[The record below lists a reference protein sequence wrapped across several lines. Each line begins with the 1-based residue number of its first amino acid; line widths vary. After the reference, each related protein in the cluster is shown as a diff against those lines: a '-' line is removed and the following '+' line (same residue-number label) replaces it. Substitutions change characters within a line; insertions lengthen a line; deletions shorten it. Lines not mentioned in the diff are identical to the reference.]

1 MKKII
6 LVVAFIFFVII
17 ALYHLKYRTQQNSVT
32 ANISYLTK
40 LAEAGNLEAQ
50 TDLGL
55 AYGNGNGTIQNYTKA
70 IFWYNKA
77 AQRGYAQAQFNL
89 GLFYEN
95 GWGILKD
102 PQQAIKW
109 YTKAAEQGLTS
120 AQVNLATIYL
130 SNIGELQ
137 NYLEA
142 KKWLLKAAEKNDT
155 NAMNNLGQI
164 YAHGLGVEK
173 NNAQAEKWFTKAV
186 ALGSM
191 SARNSLGAFY
201 GKGLGLHPDDRDKVL
216 PLIESSACQGY
227 VQAQI
232 NLASFY
238 TENDGEAP
246 VDYKKAYAWN
256 YVAFINGSKNAEN
269 ELNLLTLKMSSAE
282 LIDAKKLAAEYSQ
295 KYRSSPIDNDT
306 YKSQTE
312 CLYP

>member
-6 LVVAFIFFVII
+6 LIMAFIFFVII
-17 ALYHLKYRTQQNSVT
+17 SISHLKYKTQKNSVT
-32 ANISYLTK
+32 TNISYLTK
-40 LAEAGNLEAQ
+40 LAETGNMEAQ

-55 AYGNGNGTIQNYTKA
+55 AYGNGNGTVQNYTKA
-70 IFWYNKA
+70 IYWYNKA
-77 AQRGYAQAQFNL
+77 ARQGYAQAQFNL

-95 GWGILKD
+95 GWGVLK
-102 PQQAIKW
+102 AIKW
-109 YTKAAEQGLTS
+109 YTKAAEQGMTR

-130 SNIGELQ
+130 SNTGELQ

-164 YAHGLGVEK
+164 YAYGLGVEK
-173 NNAQAEKWFTKAV
+173 NYAQAEKWFKKAV
-186 ALGSM
+186 ALGSR

-201 GKGLGLHPDDRDKVL
+201 GRGLGFQPDDRDKVL
-216 PLIESSACQGY
+216 PLIEASACQGY
-227 VQAQI
+227 VPAQI

-256 YVAFINGSKNAEN
+256 YVAFINGSEKSGNA
-269 ELNLLTLKMSSAE
+269 LNLLTQKMSSAE

-295 KYRSSPIDNDT
+295 KYRSSSIDDDT

-312 CLYP
+312 CRYP

>member
-1 MKKII
+1 M
-6 LVVAFIFFVII
+6 AFIFFVII
-17 ALYHLKYRTQQNSVT
+17 SISHLKYKTQKNSVT
-32 ANISYLTK
+32 TNISYLTK
-40 LAEAGNLEAQ
+40 LAETGNMEAQ

-55 AYGNGNGTIQNYTKA
+55 AYGNGNGTVQNYTKA
-70 IFWYNKA
+70 IYWYNKA
-77 AQRGYAQAQFNL
+77 ARQGYAQAQFNL
-89 GLFYEN
+89 GLYYEN
-95 GWGILKD
+95 GWGVLKD

-109 YTKAAEQGLTS
+109 YTKAAEQGMTR

-130 SNIGELQ
+130 SNTGELQ

-142 KKWLLKAAEKNDT
+142 KKWLLKAAQKNDT

-164 YAHGLGVEK
+164 YAYGLGVEK
-173 NNAQAEKWFTKAV
+173 NYAQAEKWFKKAV
-186 ALGSM
+186 ALGSR

-201 GKGLGLHPDDRDKVL
+201 GRGLGFQPDDRDKVL
-216 PLIESSACQGY
+216 PLIEASACQGY
-227 VQAQI
+227 VPAQI

-256 YVAFINGSKNAEN
+256 YVAFINGSEKSGNA
-269 ELNLLTLKMSSAE
+269 LNLLTQKMSSAE

-295 KYRSSPIDNDT
+295 KYRSSSIDDDT

-312 CLYP
+312 CRYP

>member
-6 LVVAFIFFVII
+6 LIMAFIFFVII
-17 ALYHLKYRTQQNSVT
+17 SISHLKYKKQKNSVT
-32 ANISYLTK
+32 TNISYLTK
-40 LAEAGNLEAQ
+40 LAETGNMEAQ

-55 AYGNGNGTIQNYTKA
+55 AYGNGNGTVQNYTKA
-70 IFWYNKA
+70 IYWYNKA
-77 AQRGYAQAQFNL
+77 ARQGYAQAQFNL

-95 GWGILKD
+95 GWGVLKD

-109 YTKAAEQGLTS
+109 YTKAAEQGMTR

-130 SNIGELQ
+130 SNTGELQ

-164 YAHGLGVEK
+164 YAYGLGVEK
-173 NNAQAEKWFTKAV
+173 NNAQAEKWFKKAV
-186 ALGSM
+186 ALGSR

-201 GKGLGLHPDDRDKVL
+201 GRGLGFQPDDRDKVL
-216 PLIESSACQGY
+216 PLIEASACQGY
-227 VQAQI
+227 VPAQI

-256 YVAFINGSKNAEN
+256 YVAFINGSEKSGNA
-269 ELNLLTLKMSSAE
+269 LNLLTQKMSSDE

-295 KYRSSPIDNDT
+295 KYRSSSIDDDT

-312 CLYP
+312 CRYP